1 MTTEEMRNILKE
13 TPLEKMTLQEL
24 VQFRN
29 NALKLA
35 DDVTSDL
42 IQHETNLGA
51 QLKFIRDSMT
61 EKEYRSILRRAK
73 IKIKDAREMIMLSEV
88 SANYEGS
95 VES

>member
-73 IKIKDAREMIMLSEV
+73 IKIKDAREMIVLSEV

>member
-13 TPLEKMTLQEL
+13 TPLEKMTLREL

-73 IKIKDAREMIMLSEV
+73 IKIKDAREMIVLSEV

>member
-13 TPLEKMTLQEL
+13 TSLEKMTLQEL

-73 IKIKDAREMIMLSEV
+73 IKIKDAREMIVLSEV

>member
-13 TPLEKMTLQEL
+13 TSLEKMTLQEL

-73 IKIKDAREMIMLSEV
+73 IIIKDAREMIVLSEV

>member
-35 DDVTSDL
+35 DNVTSDL

-73 IKIKDAREMIMLSEV
+73 IKIKDAREMIVLSEV